1 MLHYPSV
8 NATLPISECYIMFIS
23 YVNTFMSVYINYYH
37 NVGFFGL
44 VWFMVFN
51 ATFNNISVISWRS
64 VLLLEES
71 GGPWEN
77 HRPVGSHWQI
87 WSQNVVWLLWWR
99 HMLQLVITLL
109 DETFVFFYMKPNR
122 MWNLNRSILYIKSIY
137 NSLLVNSQNGTN
149 IKTFIND
156 KDFVCYIMLN
166 SYHSYR

>member
-1 MLHYPSV
+1 
-8 NATLPISECYIMFIS
+8 MFLFFWAI
-23 YVNTFMSVYINYYH
+23 YVFRHELIIYNSGIRN
-37 NVGFFGL
+37 
-44 VWFMVFN
+44 MVFN
-51 ATFNNISVISWRS
+51 ATFNNISIISWRS

-122 MWNLNRSILYIKSIY
+122 IWNLNRSILYIKSIY